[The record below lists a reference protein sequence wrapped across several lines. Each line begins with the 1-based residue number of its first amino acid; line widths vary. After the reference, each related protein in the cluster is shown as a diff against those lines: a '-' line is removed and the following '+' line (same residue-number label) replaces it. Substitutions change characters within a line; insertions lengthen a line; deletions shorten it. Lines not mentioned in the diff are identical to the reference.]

1 MTYPCAM
8 QERAAQP
15 ALVVRRRAPLA
26 QLSAVLGPAWGAIMA
41 QAAAQGASPAGP
53 PFVAYHNMDWQN
65 LDLEIGMPFATAL
78 RGAGDVQATTLPAG
92 PAAVCAYTGP
102 YDHIGAAHDALQQWL
117 VAQSRQPVGPAYEFY
132 LNDPVTTAP
141 AALRTDVLRMV
152 R

>member
-8 QERAAQP
+8 QERPAQA

-26 QLSAVLGPAWGAIMA
+26 QLAAVLGPAWGEIMT

-78 RGAGDVQATTLPAG
+78 RGTGDVQATTLPAG

-102 YDHIGAAHDALQQWL
+102 YDRIGAAHDALQQWL
-117 VAQSRQPVGPAYEFY
+117 VAQSRQALGPAYEFY
-132 LNDPVTTAP
+132 LNDPATTAP
-141 AALRTDVLRMV
+141 AALRTDVLQMV

>member
-1 MTYPCAM
+1 MMPVADGEAVATVRTPGFRTRGLTSAPRRCI
-8 QERAAQP
+8 ERQP
-15 ALVVRRRAPLA
+15 GRL
-26 QLSAVLGPAWGAIMA
+26 
-41 QAAAQGASPAGP
+41 
-53 PFVAYHNMDWQN
+53 
-65 LDLEIGMPFATAL
+65 
-78 RGAGDVQATTLPAG
+78 TLPAG

-141 AALRTDVLRMV
+141 AALRTNVLRMV